1 MDKLSF
7 YTVDEDYIKYL
18 RKFDDKVTDPKLG
31 NRQFER
37 PFVGILLKIDDINY
51 IAPLSSFKQK
61 HNNMKEKLD
70 FIKIGTYAVMN
81 LNDMIPV
88 KPENIK
94 RVNFKDIPDQ
104 NYKSLLVN
112 EYEIINS
119 KKNKILKNASVLH
132 RQVVEYKAPIAKR
145 CCNFELLEKKALE
158 YNKCFLSDEVKQID
172 KDSGNVHIYE
182 LKNNK
187 DDRFFIGNA
196 SPKGV
201 ERLNEFSTK
210 EATEKTYKEFKN
222 YEEIQSRVKNKG
234 IQID

>member
-94 RVNFKDIPDQ
+94 RVNFKDIPDEK
-104 NYKSLLVN
+104 YKSLLVS

-119 KKNKILKNASVLH
+119 KKNKIFKNASVLH
-132 RQVVEYKAPIAKR
+132 KQVVEYKAPIAKR

-158 YNKCFLSDEVKQID
+158 YNKCFLNDEVKQID
-172 KDSGNVHIYE
+172 KNNGNIHMYE

-187 DDRFFIGNA
+187 EDRFFIGSSKNNTI
-196 SPKGV
+196 
-201 ERLNEFSTK
+201 ERLNEFASK
-210 EATEKTYKEFKN
+210 ETTEKTYSELKD
-222 YEEIQSRVKNKG
+222 YEKAQSRITNKG